1 MMTEAIPSLSM
12 QDVIDGTI
20 EEKILVIQRD
30 QLLADIKRNNF
41 TLALTHLKS
50 LRIRIGR
57 CVSEPSFMAKLRQAD
72 LIEHLAELF
81 KDCHRATSDL
91 LPFYLELAWCFS
103 HLTTAESY
111 EVGFVLNSSFT
122 EYMLDEF
129 NKQTDNCTSLGI
141 LRHVRCCSS
150 RY

>member
-1 MMTEAIPSLSM
+1 MMTETIPSLSM
-12 QDVIDGTI
+12 QDVINGTI

-41 TLALTHLKS
+41 SLALTHLKS

-57 CVSEPSFMAKLRQAD
+57 CISEPSFMAKLRQAD
-72 LIEHLAELF
+72 LIENLAELF

-103 HLTTAESY
+103 HLTTAETY
-111 EVGFVLNSSFT
+111 EVGFVLNSSFID
-122 EYMLDEF
+122 YMLVEMER
-129 NKQTDNCTSLGI
+129 QIETCTSLGI
-141 LRHVRCCSS
+141 LRHVNNSL
-150 RY
+150 